1 MRALLIAASLTGA
14 LLLVSAT
21 GAGARTEAAPLLGSH
36 VFYAPQARGF
46 GSAHP
51 AAISNGGDPSGIVMK
66 IRWSDWGAA
75 TAIGHGSSSIY
86 RPNGGYYPGLV
97 GIELRAQHLGT
108 CGGKLVYRQLEIR
121 VPKKPGGPLGSW
133 ILWSGAKSLC
143 AATP

>member
-1 MRALLIAASLTGA
+1 MRAPLIVASLAGTLLLASGTGA
-14 LLLVSAT
+14 V
-21 GAGARTEAAPLLGSH
+21 ARAQAAPLLGSH

-51 AAISNGGDPSGIVMK
+51 AAISNGGDPSGIVTK
-66 IRWSDWGAA
+66 IRWSDWGGA

-86 RPNGGYYPGLV
+86 KPNGGYYPRLV

-108 CGGKLVYRQLEIR
+108 CSGKLVYRQLEIR